1 MIKPMIKAT
10 NQSPMT
16 TEQAEELKFKLYLN
30 NRKVTE
36 LAKIM
41 DTILLWPKQTRK
53 QWAKKFSPEVSN
65 LLDEM
70 LEDAVDIFDGATL
83 DQELMGLFA
92 EYTENLKNVTKH
104 VEGVIASHRPID
116 A

>member
-10 NQSPMT
+10 NQSPLSK
-16 TEQAEELKFKLYLN
+16 EQTEELKFKLYLN
-30 NRKVTE
+30 NRKVEE

-41 DTILLWPKQTRK
+41 DSILLWPKQTRNK
-53 QWAKKFSPEVSN
+53 WAKKFSPEVST

-92 EYTENLKNVTKH
+92 QYTENLKTVTKQ